1 MTSSKEVQ
9 HKINQLTDE
18 FEKQQLDIFRWLHQN
33 PELALQEFKS
43 SKYILDHLKKLPGME
58 ITYPLSKTGIKAVL
72 NGERPGP
79 TIALRADFDALPVKE
94 ETNLSYASKAKAIYN
109 NQETFVAHVCG
120 HDANAT
126 LALGTATVL
135 NQMKEEINGKV
146 VFIFQPA
153 EEGTPQGE
161 EGGAALMIKEGVLE
175 NPDVDAIFTLHA
187 NNNYYP
193 GTVIMGS
200 GTTHASMN
208 TIIIKVFG
216 LHAHGSQPW
225 KGKDPIMA
233 GCAIV
238 NALQTIISREVDLQK
253 GAAVITVGYF
263 YGGIKVNIIPDEVEM
278 GLTVR
283 SLDDDN
289 KKLLIKRIK
298 EMAELEAMVHGCRA
312 EVYYEQD
319 YPRNENNPHLFQLMY
334 PVVNNFA
341 GARNVVEYLPRTA
354 SEDFSFFSQK
364 VPGLYIH
371 YGTAPLDKPLSES
384 KPNHNPQFQVDETS
398 IKFATRLE
406 CNMIYNCIE
415 ILASNPYLL
424 KNSKSS
430 QEK

>member
-1 MTSSKEVQ
+1 MESKLKYTISE
-9 HKINQLTDE
+9 KINQLTE
-18 FEKQQLDIFRWLHQN
+18 NFEEQQIDIFRWLHQN

-43 SKYILDHLKKLPGME
+43 SKYILDHLKKLPDME

-72 NGERPGP
+72 NGDKPGP

-94 ETNLSYASKAKAIYN
+94 ETNLPYASKAKAIFN
-109 NQETFVAHVCG
+109 NQETYVAHVCG

-126 LALGTATVL
+126 LALGAATVL
-135 NQMKEEINGKV
+135 SKMKKDIAGKV

-161 EGGAALMIKEGVLE
+161 EGGAALMIKEGVLK
-175 NPDVDAIFTLHA
+175 NPDVDVIFTLHA
-187 NNNYYP
+187 NSNYYP

-208 TIIIKVFG
+208 TIIIKIFG

-225 KGKDPIMA
+225 KGKDPIVA
-233 GCAIV
+233 GSAVV
-238 NALQTIISREVDLQK
+238 NALQTIISREVDLQR

-263 YGGIKVNIIPDEVEM
+263 YGGIKVNIIPNEVEM

-298 EMAELEAMVHGCRA
+298 EVAELEARVHGCRA

-319 YPRNENNPHLFQLMY
+319 YPRNENNSELFQLMH
-334 PVVNNFA
+334 PIVKKFA
-341 GARNVVEYLPRTA
+341 GPLNVVEYLPRTA
-354 SEDFSFFSQK
+354 SEDFSFFSQEI
-364 VPGLYIH
+364 PGLYIH
-371 YGTAPLDKPLSES
+371 YGTAPTDKPLSDS
-384 KPNHNPQFQVDETS
+384 KPNHHPQFQVDES
-398 IKFATRLE
+398 AIKFATRLE
-406 CNMIYNCIE
+406 CIMIYNGLK
-415 ILASNPYLL
+415 ILASHSQLL
-424 KNSKSS
+424 NKN
-430 QEK
+430 

>member
-1 MTSSKEVQ
+1 MESKLKYTINE
-9 HKINQLTDE
+9 KINRLTDD
-18 FEKQQLDIFRWLHQN
+18 FEQQQIEIFRWLHQH
-33 PELALQEFKS
+33 PELALQEHKS
-43 SKYILDHLKKLPGME
+43 SKYILDHLKKLPDME

-72 NGERPGP
+72 NGGKPGP

-94 ETNLSYASKAKAIYN
+94 ETNLPYASKAKAIFN

-120 HDANAT
+120 HDANAS

-135 NQMKEEINGKV
+135 SQIKEHIAGKV

-175 NPDVDAIFTLHA
+175 NPDVDVIFTLHA
-187 NNNYYP
+187 NSHYYP

-208 TIIIKVFG
+208 TIIIKIFG
-216 LHAHGSQPW
+216 LNAHGSQPW
-225 KGKDPIMA
+225 KGKDPIVA
-233 GCAIV
+233 GSAIV
-238 NALQTIISREVDLQK
+238 NALQTIISREVDLQR

-263 YGGIKVNIIPDEVEM
+263 YGGIKVNIIPNEVEM

-298 EMAELEAMVHGCRA
+298 EVAELEARVHGCRA

-319 YPRNENNPHLFQLMY
+319 YPRNENNSELFQLMC
-334 PVVNNFA
+334 PVVKSFA
-341 GARNVVEYLPRTA
+341 EPRNVVEYKPRTA
-354 SEDFSFFSQK
+354 SEDFSFFSQE

-371 YGTAPLDKPLSES
+371 YGTAPMDKPLSES
-384 KPNHNPQFQVDETS
+384 KPNHHPQFQVDES
-398 IKFATRLE
+398 AIKFTTRLE
-406 CNMIYNCIE
+406 CIMIYNGLK
-415 ILASNPYLL
+415 ILVSH
-424 KNSKSS
+424 SKLF
-430 QEK
+430 KK

>member
-1 MTSSKEVQ
+1 MTPNQEIQ
-9 HKINQLTDE
+9 NKINQLTDE
-18 FEKQQLDIFRWLHQN
+18 FEKQQIEMFRWLHQN

-43 SKYILDHLKKLPGME
+43 SKYILDHLKKLPDLE

-72 NGERPGP
+72 SGDKPGP

-94 ETNLSYASKAKAIYN
+94 ETDLSYASEAKAIYN

-120 HDANAT
+120 HDANAA

-135 NQMKEEINGKV
+135 SQIREEIAGKV

-153 EEGTPQGE
+153 EEGAPHGE

-187 NNNYYP
+187 NSHYYP
-193 GTVIMGS
+193 GTVIIGN

-208 TIIIKVFG
+208 TIIIKIFG

-225 KGKDPIMA
+225 KGKDPIVA
-233 GCAIV
+233 GSAIV
-238 NALQTIISREVDLQK
+238 NALQTIISREVDLQR

-283 SLDDDN
+283 SLDDAN

-298 EMAELEAMVHGCRA
+298 EVTELEARVHGCRA

-319 YPRNENNPHLFQLMY
+319 YPRNENNPNLYHLMY
-334 PVVNNFA
+334 PVVENFA
-341 GARNVVEYLPRTA
+341 GSHNMVEYLPRTA

-384 KPNHNPQFQVDETS
+384 KPNHHPQFQVDES
-398 IKFATRLE
+398 ALKFATRLE
-406 CNMIYNCIE
+406 CNMIYSGLE
-415 ILASNPYLL
+415 ILASHPPLL
-424 KNSKSS
+424 NK
-430 QEK
+430 

>member
-1 MTSSKEVQ
+1 MESKLKYAINE
-9 HKINQLTDE
+9 KIKQLTED
-18 FEKQQLDIFRWLHQN
+18 FEEQQIEIFRWLHQN

-72 NGERPGP
+72 SGEKPGP

-94 ETNLSYASKAKAIYN
+94 ETDLSYASKAKTIYN

-120 HDANAT
+120 HDANAA

-135 NQMKEEINGKV
+135 SQIKEHIAGKV

-153 EEGTPQGE
+153 EEGTPKGE

-175 NPDVDAIFTLHA
+175 NPDVDVIFTLHS
-187 NNNYYP
+187 NSHYYP

-208 TIIIKVFG
+208 TIIIKIFG

-225 KGKDPIMA
+225 KGKDPIVA
-233 GCAIV
+233 GSAIV
-238 NALQTIISREVDLQK
+238 NALQTIISREVDLQR

-263 YGGIKVNIIPDEVEM
+263 YGGIKVNIIPNEVEM

-298 EMAELEAMVHGCRA
+298 EVAELEARVHGCRA

-319 YPRNENNPHLFQLMY
+319 YPRNENNLELFQLMY
-334 PVVNNFA
+334 PVVKSFA
-341 GARNVVEYLPRTA
+341 GARNLVEYLPRTA
-354 SEDFSFFSQK
+354 SEDFSFFSKK

-371 YGTAPLDKPLSES
+371 YGTAPMDKPLSES
-384 KPNHNPQFQVDETS
+384 KPNHHPQFQVDES
-398 IKFATRLE
+398 AIKFATRLE
-406 CNMIYNCIE
+406 CIMIYNGLK
-415 ILASNPYLL
+415 ILASHSHLF
-424 KNSKSS
+424 
-430 QEK
+430 